1 MNGILRITDPILS
14 DDSIDKYEDVEYEPV
29 AGTNLNSSGADIRL
43 AIETQDI
50 FTHPSESFLIIE
62 GRLLKAD
69 GTPYDPA
76 NLITL
81 TNNGIMHLFK
91 RIRYDLSGQEIENI
105 MNVGQVTTMLGL
117 LKYPDDFSKS
127 KGLNQLWYK
136 DTTIRADNENG
147 GFNVRRTYIFQ
158 ADPVGSFS
166 FKIPLKHIFGFC
178 EDYDFS
184 KSKGLNQLWYKDTTI
199 RADNENGGFNV
210 RRTYIFQADPVG
222 SFSFKIP
229 LKHIFGF
236 CEDYDKVVYG
246 LKHNLTLTRN
256 NDNDAIFKSAA
267 LAVGGRDNVA
277 DGQVRLS
284 KVSWFMP
291 HVTPADKVK
300 MELYKIIE
308 RKEKIPVGYRMIQC
322 DSATIPH
329 NSTSFSRRLSV
340 KSSPEVPRFI
350 IVGFQTNKSGN
361 QKRNP
366 SVFDSVNISNIY
378 VMLNSMR
385 YPTADYNISFDKQQ
399 FSRVYGD
406 TADFRSKFFNMDELV
421 SSPNI
426 NPSDYRTLY
435 PLFLFDVSKQSEKL
449 KYSTT
454 DIQVKMF
461 FSDGI
466 PLNTQVYGVIISDR
480 LINFQS
486 DGNKFSVVF

>member
-14 DDSIDKYEDVEYEPV
+14 DDSIDKYEEFVYEPV
-29 AGTNLNSSGADIRL
+29 AGTNLNSSGTDIRL
-43 AIETQDI
+43 TIETQDI

-62 GRLLKAD
+62 GILLKTNINNYGNND
-69 GTPYDPA
+69 SVS
-76 NLITL
+76 L

-91 RIRYDLSGQEIENI
+91 RIWYDLSGQEIESLQHP
-105 MNVGQVTTMLGL
+105 GLATTMLDL

-136 DTTIRADNENG
+136 DTTNTAVLADNV
-147 GFNVRRTYIFQ
+147 GFKIRHDYIIAKSQ
-158 ADPVGSFS
+158 PRGSFS
-166 FKIPLKHIFGFC
+166 F
-178 EDYDFS
+178 
-184 KSKGLNQLWYKDTTI
+184 
-199 RADNENGGFNV
+199 R
-210 RRTYIFQADPVG
+210 
-222 SFSFKIP
+222 IP

-256 NDNDAIFKSAA
+256 DDNKAIYRAANDPAGNAVDAGKI
-267 LAVGGRDNVA
+267 V
-277 DGQVRLS
+277 LS
-284 KVSWFMP
+284 KISWFMP
-291 HVTPADKVK
+291 HVTPADKDK

-308 RKEKIPVGYRMIQC
+308 RKEKILVGYRMIQC
-322 DSATIPH
+322 DSASIPQA
-329 NSTSFSRRLSV
+329 TSFSWRLSV
-340 KSSPEVPRFI
+340 KSSPEVLRFI
-350 IVGFQTNKSGN
+350 IVAFQTAKSNN
-361 QKRNP
+361 QTENT
-366 SVFDSVNISNIY
+366 SIFDYVNVSNIY

-385 YPTADYNISFDKQQ
+385 YPATDYNISFLAHK

-406 TADFRSKFFNMDELV
+406 AAEFRSKFFNMDELV

-426 NPSDYRTLY
+426 TPADYKTLY

-454 DIQVKMF
+454 DIQIKMH
-461 FSDGI
+461 FSANVAA
-466 PLNTQVYGVIISDR
+466 NTQAYAVIISDR